1 MRICVVGL
9 GKLGAP
15 LAAILADRGHHVI
28 GVDARPEV
36 VELLNA
42 GRTAIQE
49 PGLSE
54 LIERNRSRLR
64 ATTDAAAAAADTD
77 ASFIV
82 VPTPST
88 PHGTFSSRFVIDAIE
103 AIGRGLRRS
112 KKYHVVTVTSTVMPL
127 STDLE
132 IRPALEA
139 ASGRIVGDTVGL
151 CYNPEF
157 IALGSVIRDMTHP
170 DLLLIGESDPRAGE
184 VVEAVHRTFIAS
196 DVHVRRMTWTN
207 AEIAKIAV
215 NTFVTTK
222 ISYANMLAEL
232 CEHLPGGDVDVVTDA
247 IGVDRRIGHAYL
259 RAAIGYGGPC
269 FPRDNAALG
278 AAAAQVGAPADIAVA
293 TDAINRR
300 QLDRVVGV
308 VRTHAS
314 PRHHRIGVLGLAYK
328 PGTPVVEE
336 SQGVMLANR
345 LAADGFA
352 TSVFDPAALPDAAAV
367 LAPSISYARALVECI
382 ESCHVLVLT
391 VALPEFHEIPA
402 LLRERARKPFV
413 IVDCWRQLAPADLEG
428 LADLVHLGK
437 AWAPSVAAP
446 LISQKSKVKS
456 QKSKVKS
463 KLISTPHALP

>member
-9 GKLGAP
+9 GKLGTP
-15 LAAILADRGHHVI
+15 LAAILAARGHDVT

-36 VELLNA
+36 VELLNQ

-49 PGLSE
+49 PGLAE

-64 ATTDAAAAAADTD
+64 ATTDLAAAAADAE

-88 PHGTFSSRFVIDAIE
+88 PNGTFSVRFVVDAIE
-103 AIGRGLRRS
+103 GIGRGLRRS
-112 KKYHVVTVTSTVMPL
+112 KNYHVVTVTSTVMPL
-127 STDLE
+127 SHDLE

-139 ASGRIVGDTVGL
+139 TSGRIVGDTVGL

-157 IALGSVIRDMTHP
+157 IALGSVLRDMMHP
-170 DLLLIGESDPRAGE
+170 DLVLMGSRIRAPATSWKRCT
-184 VVEAVHRTFIAS
+184 VQFIAL
-196 DVHVRRMTWTN
+196 DVQVRRMTWVN

-232 CEHLPGGDVDVVTDA
+232 CEQLPGGDVDVVTGA

-259 RAAIGYGGPC
+259 RAAV
-269 FPRDNAALG
+269 RVRTVRAS
-278 AAAAQVGAPADIAVA
+278 PATTRRWRLQRRGRRARGHCSA

-300 QLDRVVGV
+300 QVDRLVGV
-308 VRTHAS
+308 VRTHAT
-314 PRHHRIGVLGLAYK
+314 PRRHRVGVLGLAYK

-352 TSVFDPAALPDAAAV
+352 TTVFDPAALADAR
-367 LAPSISYARALVECI
+367 S
-382 ESCHVLVLT
+382 
-391 VALPEFHEIPA
+391 
-402 LLRERARKPFV
+402 RARTSCDAGAVAGGVCGWVRPAHPDGA
-413 IVDCWRQLAPADLEG
+413 VDRVSADTGAIGAASAQASRHRGLLATACPRR
-428 LADLVHLGK
+428 
-437 AWAPSVAAP
+437 S
-446 LISQKSKVKS
+446 
-456 QKSKVKS
+456 
-463 KLISTPHALP
+463 

>member
-139 ASGRIVGDTVGL
+139 ASGRIVGECADTEIGRK
-151 CYNPEF
+151 Y
-157 IALGSVIRDMTHP
+157 AA
-170 DLLLIGESDPRAGE
+170 DLDQGASGAA
-184 VVEAVHRTFIAS
+184 EA
-196 DVHVRRMTWTN
+196 W
-207 AEIAKIAV
+207 V
-215 NTFVTTK
+215 NGYVDSFTSW
-222 ISYANMLAEL
+222 SYAK
-232 CEHLPGGDVDVVTDA
+232 DA
-247 IGVDRRIGHAYL
+247 FDKW
-259 RAAIGYGGPC
+259 
-269 FPRDNAALG
+269 
-278 AAAAQVGAPADIAVA
+278 AAAFAQ
-293 TDAINRR
+293 R
-300 QLDRVVGV
+300 
-308 VRTHAS
+308 
-314 PRHHRIGVLGLAYK
+314 
-328 PGTPVVEE
+328 
-336 SQGVMLANR
+336 
-345 LAADGFA
+345 
-352 TSVFDPAALPDAAAV
+352 
-367 LAPSISYARALVECI
+367 
-382 ESCHVLVLT
+382 
-391 VALPEFHEIPA
+391 
-402 LLRERARKPFV
+402 LREL
-413 IVDCWRQLAPADLEG
+413 QQ
-428 LADLVHLGK
+428 
-437 AWAPSVAAP
+437 S
-446 LISQKSKVKS
+446 
-456 QKSKVKS
+456 
-463 KLISTPHALP
+463 